1 MLKSETP
8 TSHLRFGFARVEITP
23 PVGVY
28 HRMWGAARHDKATGI
43 HRPLYG
49 DILALAPLEGDEV
62 VIRVNL
68 DLVGLA
74 TGEHG
79 KMVGILAEAAD
90 TPEDQV
96 VVTYSHTHAAG
107 WFTPNRIP
115 LPGGELIPAY
125 LEELEGKLAKTCKEA
140 LAAMREVRVAYAMG
154 RCTMAR
160 NRDCWDEEMGGYVC
174 GFNPQVEADDTV
186 VAARFEDEE
195 GQVVATLVNYACHP
209 TTLAWDNTL
218 ISPDFIGAMREE
230 VERATDAPCTYAQG
244 ACGDLG
250 PRRGFVGDVEI
261 ADANGRELAYAALGA
276 LTSLGTTGSD
286 FYYAGPVISGATLG
300 SWGERPFDEARW
312 RQARRFGG
320 GFYTVDLPY
329 KEGIKRDVFAR
340 QLEEWTQREGQA
352 RAQGDGDTAQDCRAR
367 AERARRWLARLDD
380 MPEGDTYPMRFSVH
394 QMGDAVWCTCGGEPY
409 NFIQTELRRR
419 FPNITLVFSPLSGN
433 MQVAY
438 LLPKDRYGK
447 GLYQEEPSSLAPGC
461 LETLIEAMA
470 QQIEQLVTSG
480 ISQ

>member
-8 TSHLRFGFARVEITP
+8 TSFIRFGFARVEITP
-23 PVGVY
+23 PVGIY

-43 HRPLYG
+43 HRLLYG
-49 DILALAPLEGDEV
+49 DVLAFAPLAGDEV

-74 TGEHG
+74 SGEHG
-79 KMVGILAEAAD
+79 KLVEMLGKVAG
-90 TPEDQV
+90 TSVDQIV
-96 VVTYSHTHAAG
+96 LTYSHTHAAG

-125 LEELEGKLAKTCKEA
+125 LEQLEEKLEQACKEA
-140 LAAMREVRVAYAMG
+140 VANMQEVRVSYAQG
-154 RCTMAR
+154 SCTMAR

-174 GFNPQVEADDTV
+174 GFNPDVEADDTV
-186 VAARFEDEE
+186 VVARFVDTTE
-195 GQVVATLVNYACHP
+195 QIVATMVNYACHP
-209 TTLAWDNTL
+209 TTLAWDNTV

-230 VERATDAPCTYAQG
+230 IENVTQAPCTYAQG

-250 PRRGFVGDVEI
+250 PRRGFVGDTAI

-276 LTSLGTTGSD
+276 LTSMGTPGSD
-286 FYYAGPVISGATLG
+286 FHYTGPVISGATLG
-300 SWGERPFDEARW
+300 SWAEKEFDAARW
-312 RQARRFGG
+312 QQAQRFGG
-320 GFYTVDLPY
+320 SFHTVDLPY
-329 KEGIKRDVFAR
+329 KEGVEPEVFTRELA
-340 QLEEWTQREGQA
+340 EWTQREEEAQ
-352 RAQGDGDTAQDCRAR
+352 AQGDSAKAQDCRAR

-380 MPEGDTYPMRFSVH
+380 LPEGEKYPMRFSVH
-394 QMGDAVWCTCGGEPY
+394 QLGDAIWCTCGGEPY
-409 NFIQTELRRR
+409 NQIQTELRRR
-419 FPNITLVFSPLSGN
+419 FPHLPLIFSPLSGN

-461 LETLIEAMA
+461 LETLTEAIA
-470 QQIEQLVTSG
+470 QQIEQLVPPQTS
-480 ISQ
+480 